1 MQRRVTEPYGVAN
14 MAPATGDATLAALR
28 TEQRRLK
35 VAKQQSLERVL
46 ELQSQLSA
54 FQVPPRNVPVTGFC
68 RACVVPQAKSTL
80 LRPPPSVL
88 ASCTRGRCLCGS
100 RTAQCGLP

>member
-1 MQRRVTEPYGVAN
+1 LLRRVTEPYGVAN

-46 ELQSQLSA
+46 ELQSQLAA
-54 FQVPPRNVPVTGFC
+54 FQD
-68 RACVVPQAKSTL
+68 
-80 LRPPPSVL
+80 
-88 ASCTRGRCLCGS
+88 
-100 RTAQCGLP
+100 